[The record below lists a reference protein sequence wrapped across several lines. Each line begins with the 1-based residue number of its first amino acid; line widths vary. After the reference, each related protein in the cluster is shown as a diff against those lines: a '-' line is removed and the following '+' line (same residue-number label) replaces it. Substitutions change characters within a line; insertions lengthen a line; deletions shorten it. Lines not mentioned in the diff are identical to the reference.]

1 MCSGHQ
7 AKRILFLRSGT
18 DDSYEKASR
27 DLGFESHTINPIQKE
42 FINIDKLA
50 KVMAALEFDALV
62 FTSQTSVEA
71 LARMNPQE
79 LPLTLP
85 VYVVGKATAQ
95 CARNLGFKNVIGEKS
110 GSSKNLA
117 TVILSENKTQSRFL
131 FPGASKLIGG
141 LKEPLE
147 TAGHHLEIIPVYQ
160 TTSRAQ
166 NDLQD
171 EINQIDLVDV
181 AVYFSPSGVDSI
193 HHLISN
199 RWPNIRTIAIGQS
212 TAKSLPADKCE
223 IAPSPD
229 LEGVIHCLAQ
239 IEL

>member
-7 AKRILFLRSGT
+7 VKRILFLRSGT
-18 DDSYEKASR
+18 DDSYENASR
-27 DLGFESHTINPIQKE
+27 DLGFKSHTINPIQKE
-42 FINIDKLA
+42 FINLEKLA
-50 KVMAALEFDALV
+50 TKMASMEFDALV

-71 LARMNPQE
+71 LAHIKPQE

-95 CARNLGFKNVIGEKS
+95 CARNLGFKNILGEKS

-117 TVILSENKTQSRFL
+117 AVILSENKTQSRFL

-147 TAGHHLEIIPVYQ
+147 AAGHHLEIIPVYQ

-166 NDLQD
+166 NELQD
-171 EINQIDLVDV
+171 EINQIDIADV

-193 HHLISN
+193 HHIISN

-229 LEGVIHCLAQ
+229 LEGIFR
-239 IEL
+239 

>member
-7 AKRILFLRSGT
+7 VKRILYLRSGT
-18 DDSYEKASR
+18 DDSYEKATR
-27 DLGFESHTINPIQKE
+27 DLGFKSYTINPIQKE
-42 FINIDKLA
+42 FINLDKLA
-50 KVMAALEFDALV
+50 KTLATLEFDAIV

-71 LARMNPQE
+71 LTLIEPQE

-95 CARNLGFKNVIGEKS
+95 CARNLGFKNILGENS

-117 TVILSENKTQSRFL
+117 NVILSENKSQSRFL

-141 LKEPLE
+141 LKESLE
-147 TAGHHLEIIPVYQ
+147 TAGHHLEIFPVYQ

-166 NDLQD
+166 NELQD

-199 RWPNIRTIAIGQS
+199 RWPNIRIIAIGQS
-212 TAKSLPADKCE
+212 TAKSLLADKCE